1 MMEDPL
7 AALRPLHAPPPV
19 GWWPPAPGWWL
30 AAVLVAAVIYWIY
43 RYRKRMAPKRA
54 ALQELEWL
62 EKNKDAMGQPVAVLN
77 QLLKR
82 YALVCWPAKD
92 VASLSGQAWLE
103 FLDAHGGDGK
113 FSQGTGQSLLS
124 TPYQQQIT
132 MNDIHELAA
141 LARQWIKANTPQ
153 KYV

>member
-62 EKNKDAMGQPVAVLN
+62 EKNKDAMGQPVAVL
-77 QLLKR
+77 
-82 YALVCWPAKD
+82 
-92 VASLSGQAWLE
+92 
-103 FLDAHGGDGK
+103 
-113 FSQGTGQSLLS
+113 
-124 TPYQQQIT
+124 
-132 MNDIHELAA
+132 
-141 LARQWIKANTPQ
+141 
-153 KYV
+153 